1 MPTHSLRR
9 PAAPSAR
16 RTAFFSG
23 AFAPTARAPE
33 RFDKARG
40 AVRKTW
46 QGARSPVTV
55 VPIVQP
61 PRGYDIPPPLLGS
74 ALEGDA
80 AALETLARALRP
92 AIQAEVV
99 RVLARSRGSA
109 RGRDLRQEVDDFV
122 QEVWLGLFANDARE
136 LRRWRP
142 EMAPLTAY
150 VRGIAFCDAISR
162 VRSRTRSPFTE
173 DPTLPED
180 LAPVPKSEPSP
191 ETKAISR
198 DLLHRLIE
206 AVRADLGPRGAAVF
220 ELLVLREQPVELV
233 CASLEMSEDAV
244 YAWKSRIT
252 KLARRLRD
260 ELLSE

>member
-1 MPTHSLRR
+1 MR
-9 PAAPSAR
+9 
-16 RTAFFSG
+16 
-23 AFAPTARAPE
+23 
-33 RFDKARG
+33 
-40 AVRKTW
+40 
-46 QGARSPVTV
+46 
-55 VPIVQP
+55 IVQA
-61 PRGYDIPPPLLGS
+61 PRGYDIAPPLLGS

-80 AALETLARALRP
+80 AALGELARALRP
-92 AIQAEVV
+92 VIQSEVV
-99 RVLARSRGSA
+99 RVLSRSRGSA

-142 EMAPLTAY
+142 ELSPLTAY
-150 VRGIAFCDAISR
+150 VRAIAFCDAVSR

-180 LAPVPKSEPSP
+180 LAPVPKSDPSP
-191 ETKAISR
+191 ESKAISR
-198 DLLHRLIE
+198 DLLRRLID

-233 CASLEMSEDAV
+233 CAALEMSEDAV
-244 YAWKSRIT
+244 YAWKSRIS

-260 ELLSE
+260 ELLSG